1 MWIEI
6 QDMKEIDVDKI
17 QDLKEIDVD
26 RNIGFERD
34 RCGQKYRI

>member
-26 RNIGFERD
+26 RNIGIERD
-34 RCGQKYRI
+34 RWGWKYRI